1 MPELQRLCAGHAPA
15 LLAFERANR
24 AYFAAWVPDRG
35 DEYFAHFTE
44 RLDELLTA
52 QDAGTDI
59 FHVLVDTDGAIL
71 GRFNLFEVENGT
83 ANLGYRL
90 AERAAG
96 GGLATAAVR
105 DVCVLALSQY
115 GLHTLRAATTH
126 ANVASQRVL
135 AKVGFVPVGPVT
147 LSSGAGTQYQLDL
160 AAHWPTRR

>member
-1 MPELQRLCAGHAPA
+1 VPGLQRLRAGHAPA

-24 AYFAAWVPDRG
+24 TYFAAKVSDRG
-35 DEYFAHFTE
+35 DEFFARFTE
-44 RLDELLTA
+44 RLDELLA
-52 QDAGTDI
+52 EQDAGTGPY
-59 FHVLVDTDGAIL
+59 HVLVDVDGAVL
-71 GRFNLFEVENGT
+71 GRFNLFDVGNGT
-83 ANLGYRL
+83 ANLGYRV

-96 GGLATAAVR
+96 RGLATAAVR
-105 DVCVLALSQY
+105 DLCVLALSQY

-160 AAHWPTRR
+160 TAD